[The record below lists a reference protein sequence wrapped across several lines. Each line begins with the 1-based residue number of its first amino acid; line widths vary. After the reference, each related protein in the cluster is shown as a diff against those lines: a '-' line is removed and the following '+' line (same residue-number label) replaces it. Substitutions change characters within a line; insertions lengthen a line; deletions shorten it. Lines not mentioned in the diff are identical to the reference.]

1 MLSPRAVTVWLL
13 LGIAVVSVFAV
24 TTASSSSRAVDT
36 GEPEP
41 TSRLPMFG
49 AITPPTSGSAPAPAA
64 AITDRGPAV
73 FWLEAPIP
81 GDDSPLRAIVPLTGV
96 VVEPGKARLLRP
108 ARFPTPR
115 RVGIQAGHWK
125 VDEAPAE
132 LPSLR
137 FQGGASFDGV
147 DEVDLNLDIA
157 RLVAALLRGRGITV
171 DVLPA
176 TIPAGYLADAF
187 VALHADG
194 DDSHEARGFKIAHG
208 FYRGPHEDDLVEW
221 LTDAYARS
229 TGLPWDP
236 GISEDMTDYYAFAW
250 FRYRHALSP
259 FTPAAVLEMGF
270 LSSDDDREV
279 LLGRQNVVARGIAD
293 GILRFLAA
301 KPQSALFG
309 QDIVVETVPPP
320 K

>member
-1 MLSPRAVTVWLL
+1 MLSPRAVTLWLL
-13 LGIAVVSVFAV
+13 FGIALVSALAV
-24 TTASSSSRAVDT
+24 TAASTSSRAVVT
-36 GEPEP
+36 TEVAP
-41 TSRLPMFG
+41 TPRPPLFG
-49 AITPPTSGSAPAPAA
+49 AITPPTSGPAVVAVAA
-64 AITDRGPAV
+64 VPDRGPAV

-81 GDDSPLRAIVPLTGV
+81 GDDSPLRAIVPLTGA

-108 ARFPTPR
+108 ARFPTTR

-125 VDEAPAE
+125 VDDAPAE

-187 VALHADG
+187 VSLHADG

-208 FYRGPHEDDLVEW
+208 FYRGPHEDDLVTW
-221 LTDAYARS
+221 LTDSYAHS

-236 GISEDMTDYYAFAW
+236 AISEDMTDYYAFAW
-250 FRYRHALSP
+250 FRYEHALSP

-270 LSSDDDREV
+270 LSNDDDREV
-279 LLGRQNVVARGIAD
+279 LLGRQSSVARGIAD